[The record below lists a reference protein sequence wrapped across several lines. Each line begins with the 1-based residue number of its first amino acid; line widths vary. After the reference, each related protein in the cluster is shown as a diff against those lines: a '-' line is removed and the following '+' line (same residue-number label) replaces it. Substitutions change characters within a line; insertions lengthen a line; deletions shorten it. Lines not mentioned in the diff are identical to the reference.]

1 MSNLESPSWF
11 NEDLQKIT
19 DRLSPR
25 VGGLQQVRSVIDML
39 DPDAEF
45 KEETDFNFGMTAIFS
60 ANSPKHLS
68 LFGDTTCRQGRMFAV
83 SASLARIE
91 ILNPPEELTREDVEA
106 LAYWAL
112 HPLYDF
118 TLRNLNVQI
127 AGSSEFSDLKF
138 PHSPEQ
144 VNFQSIDPTKDEDPK
159 YN

>member
-1 MSNLESPSWF
+1 MSTLESPSWF

-25 VGGLQQVRSVIDML
+25 IVSLQQVRSAIDML

-45 KEETDFNFGMTAIFS
+45 EEETDFDFGMTAIFS
-60 ANSPKHLS
+60 ANTPEHLAV
-68 LFGDTTCRQGRMFAV
+68 FGDTTCRQGRMFAG
-83 SASLARIE
+83 SASLARIG

-118 TLRNLNVQI
+118 TLRNLNGQI
-127 AGSSEFSDLKF
+127 AGSLEFSDLKF
-138 PHSPEQ
+138 PISPEQ
-144 VNFQSIDPTKDEDPK
+144 VDFQSFDHAIDEDPK
-159 YN
+159 NS